1 MSDIVFCHTSHV
13 YDSYQ
18 DFWKLV
24 ELSGFP
30 VINVDQLDPQDGR
43 TYIVTPLNGQ
53 WQAGWH
59 NPRSKIIHWQ
69 LEWHLEQYPHT
80 PVAGVSEVW
89 CSDAWQARNINA
101 KYVPMGSHPL
111 LKPTEYPPCDECT
124 KIYDVAYMGYI
135 VPRRQQII
143 TELDNLGVSRTA
155 TGAWGEDRHVYLAHS
170 RAYLH
175 VHQHAHILGV
185 PALRMVVA
193 AAYKLPVISER
204 VEDCGIFSQ
213 SYMLTSDYAHLSKFV
228 RYRMDDPHQNK
239 LADFGIALHS
249 LLCWQ
254 YPFRKSVE
262 DAL

>member
-24 ELSGFP
+24 ELSEFP

-43 TYIVTPLNGQ
+43 TYIITPANGQ

-80 PVAGVSEVW
+80 PIAGVSEVW

-101 KYVPMGSHPL
+101 KYVPMGSHPKL
-111 LKPTEYPPCDECT
+111 CENPSPQPKE
-124 KIYDVAYMGYI
+124 YDVAYLGYY
-135 VPRRQQII
+135 VPRRAQIG
-143 TELDNLGVSRTA
+143 TELDEFGIKRTPTA
-155 TGAWGEDRHVYLAHS
+155 AWGDERHQLLMQS
-170 RAYLH
+170 KSYLH

-213 SYMLTSDYAHLSKFV
+213 AYMLTSDYAHLTRFV
-228 RYRMDDPHQNK
+228 KQWTQQTDPNR
-239 LADFGIALHS
+239 LADFGLALHS

-254 YPFRKSVE
+254 YTFRKSVE